1 MGEQPLPQGLKK
13 NTEGGVPHPHW
24 PGLRSRPHWRKRCL
38 PELAGWPRRCW
49 DASVGFLAGNCPQGG
64 TGPWNLLQ
72 RVSRRSFT
80 GWSFRRKCLTRG
92 ILLKL
97 PEEVRGEAA
106 GHCWLRE
113 PTEPGETHSGT
124 LERPLLTRLNF
135 TLAGKGGIFA
145 EQAKKGW
152 IWSREAINQLID
164 NWHRREYTNLLG
176 LLRFMLPI
184 CIPSPNSL
192 KLETKF

>member
-1 MGEQPLPQGLKK
+1 M
-13 NTEGGVPHPHW
+13 
-24 PGLRSRPHWRKRCL
+24 
-38 PELAGWPRRCW
+38 
-49 DASVGFLAGNCPQGG
+49 GFLAGNCPQGG

-72 RVSRRSFT
+72 SVSRRSFT

-92 ILLKL
+92 IPLKL
-97 PEEVRGEAA
+97 PEEVWGEAA

-113 PTEPGETHSGT
+113 PTEPGETRSGT

-145 EQAKKGW
+145 ELISVSTEQAKKGGFGAE
-152 IWSREAINQLID
+152 RELID

-176 LLRFMLPI
+176 LLRSMLPI
-184 CIPSPNSL
+184 FIPSPNSL
-192 KLETKF
+192 ELESKF